1 MKKSPVEIARRG
13 YPMQFNGTNTSKT
26 FVRLLLDFFLPFSW
40 KYTNWWRNANKNPQH
55 CAASKTNDNF
65 TGSGF
70 QCSFLLL
77 WKKNILPY
85 FHYCAYKTLN
95 AISFLGIL
103 SQFGEI
109 SGELWIFF
117 FTILHKKYITQGS
130 KLFWRS
136 NDNLMHLYD
145 TVQVF

>member
-1 MKKSPVEIARRG
+1 
-13 YPMQFNGTNTSKT
+13 MQFNGTNTSKT
-26 FVRLLLDFFLPFSW
+26 FVRLLLDFFCHFLENIQIDEEMQ
-40 KYTNWWRNANKNPQH
+40 T
-55 CAASKTNDNF
+55 KTHN
-65 TGSGF
+65 TV
-70 QCSFLLL
+70 LLVKQTIIL
-77 WKKNILPY
+77 LGQDSSAVSYCYEKNIPPY

-117 FTILHKKYITQGS
+117 FTILHKKYITLGQ

-136 NDNLMHLYD
+136 NDNLIHLYD

>member
-26 FVRLLLDFFLPFSW
+26 FVRLLLDFFCHFLENIQIDEEMQ
-40 KYTNWWRNANKNPQH
+40 T
-55 CAASKTNDNF
+55 KTHN
-65 TGSGF
+65 TV
-70 QCSFLLL
+70 LLVKQTIIL
-77 WKKNILPY
+77 LGQDSSAVSYCYEKNIPPY

-109 SGELWIFF
+109 SGEL
-117 FTILHKKYITQGS
+117 
-130 KLFWRS
+130 
-136 NDNLMHLYD
+136 
-145 TVQVF
+145 

>member
-1 MKKSPVEIARRG
+1 
-13 YPMQFNGTNTSKT
+13 MQTKPHNT
-26 FVRLLLDFFLPFSW
+26 VLLV
-40 KYTNWWRNANKNPQH
+40 KQTII
-55 CAASKTNDNF
+55 
-65 TGSGF
+65 
-70 QCSFLLL
+70 LLGQDSSAVSYCYE
-77 WKKNILPY
+77 KNIPPY

-117 FTILHKKYITQGS
+117 FTILHKKYITLRQ
-130 KLFWRS
+130 KLYWRS

-145 TVQVF
+145 TIKVIIEKSRGEVSLFSGARDNWKCFLAYKKFKVFFF

>member
-1 MKKSPVEIARRG
+1 
-13 YPMQFNGTNTSKT
+13 MQTKTYNT
-26 FVRLLLDFFLPFSW
+26 VLLV
-40 KYTNWWRNANKNPQH
+40 KQTII
-55 CAASKTNDNF
+55 
-65 TGSGF
+65 
-70 QCSFLLL
+70 LLGQDSSAVSYCYE
-77 WKKNILPY
+77 KNIPPY

-117 FTILHKKYITQGS
+117 FTILLKKYITLRQ
-130 KLFWRS
+130 KLFSMS